1 MMLPATLPSPPPK
14 HPQQVPTNTY
24 THLPGNSGPIWEVPS
39 PPSMILMPS
48 INVLGL
54 RECVFLFLLRY
65 CLFSTFS
72 LLQHGHPC
80 IPASHFCPRKLER
93 EREKGLVS
101 REKGTEMAPTLGH
114 KAQLLNYDPLPLVGT
129 DSWLSSVVSACSCMG
144 ADQGLH
150 FPVPFHLGG
159 A

>member
-1 MMLPATLPSPPPK
+1 MLPATLPSRPPP
-14 HPQQVPTNTY
+14 PTSPNQHIHTPSWKFWTNLGSPITPFHDSY
-24 THLPGNSGPIWEVPS
+24 ALYKCPGFK
-39 PPSMILMPS
+39 
-48 INVLGL
+48 
-54 RECVFLFLLRY
+54 ECVFLFLLRY

-72 LLQHGHPC
+72 LLQHEHPC
-80 IPASHFCPRKLER
+80 IPASHFCPRKPER
-93 EREKGLVS
+93 EREKGPVS

-114 KAQLLNYDPLPLVGT
+114 KAQLLNYDPLPLVGA
-129 DSWLSSVVSACSCMG
+129 DSWLSSDVSACSCMG